1 MLAKVSARRL
11 NTVLTK
17 LIGNDQCVFIKG
29 RNIGTVIR
37 NTDDL
42 INYVNSNQL
51 PGLLVSIDFTKAFD
65 TISKTLITDSFKPYG
80 FGPEFIH
87 WYTH

>member
-17 LIGNDQCVFIKG
+17 LIGNDQETG

>member
-17 LIGNDQCVFIKG
+17 LIGNDQETG

-87 WYTH
+87 WYIH

>member
-17 LIGNDQCVFIKG
+17 LVGNDQCGSIKG
-29 RNIGTVIR
+29 INIGTVIK

-42 INYVNSNQL
+42 INYVTSNQI

-65 TISKTLITDSFKPYG
+65 TILKTLIIDSFKPYG
-80 FGPEFIH
+80 FGPDFIH